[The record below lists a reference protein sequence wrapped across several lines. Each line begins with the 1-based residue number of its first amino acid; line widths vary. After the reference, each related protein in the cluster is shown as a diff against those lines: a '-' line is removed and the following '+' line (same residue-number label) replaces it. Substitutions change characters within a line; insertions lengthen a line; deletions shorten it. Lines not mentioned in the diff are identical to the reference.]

1 MDRRLPCAGIQI
13 LIEAAVGHA
22 VIEGG
27 GRRQDSLVDF
37 WYHTTKKWDVDRAQI
52 RNAT

>member
-1 MDRRLPCAGIQI
+1 MDRGLQCAGSQI

-27 GRRQDSLVDF
+27 D
-37 WYHTTKKWDVDRAQI
+37 KI
-52 RNAT
+52 RL